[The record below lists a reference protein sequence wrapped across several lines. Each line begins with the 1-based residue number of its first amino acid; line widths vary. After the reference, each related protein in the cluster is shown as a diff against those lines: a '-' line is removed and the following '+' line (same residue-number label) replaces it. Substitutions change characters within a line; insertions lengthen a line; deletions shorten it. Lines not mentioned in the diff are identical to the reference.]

1 MHSDEKNI
9 ASIKEIHAEENIS
22 EFCNKYYHH
31 LKNKEAV
38 SKLFFKERVSIAHE
52 IISEAKE
59 DEVYFYRRTLEEQ
72 FSVSDITLENFI

>member
-38 SKLFFKERVSIAHE
+38 SKLFLKNVFQLLMKLFPKQRKTKFIFIGEH
-52 IISEAKE
+52 
-59 DEVYFYRRTLEEQ
+59 RRTI
-72 FSVSDITLENFI
+72 FCK